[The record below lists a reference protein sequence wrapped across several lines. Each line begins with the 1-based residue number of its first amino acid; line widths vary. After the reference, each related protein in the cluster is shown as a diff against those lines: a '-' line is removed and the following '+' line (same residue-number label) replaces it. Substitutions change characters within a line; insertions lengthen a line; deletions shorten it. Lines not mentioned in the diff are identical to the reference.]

1 MCPFCIVKAVNKWFN
16 PLKGIVTILG
26 SPSPIVPLFPEAQSR
41 EQGPC
46 LCVCPSTRPAQGNN
60 NAWPLIGPYFESK
73 NKRAHFSISP
83 IIRAHYPVLMDDSA
97 TCNVRVA
104 VRVRPLNAREHLAG
118 SNEVLIVGSDG
129 RSLLAAPDRQFSFD
143 HVYGTGTEQTT
154 IFEELAR
161 PVLTGFMEGFNC
173 TIFAY
178 GQTGSGKT
186 FTMGT
191 SLDECDRQEEGGSR
205 DSTLGIVPR
214 AIQLLLERLE
224 ETTNKENGEWFELYV
239 SFLELYNEEI
249 IDLLNASS
257 QDRLDRSKRPVL
269 TIREDP
275 NGTICIA
282 GIREERALS
291 PAHVLDLLRQGSLC
305 RTTKSTDMNL
315 VSSRSHAIFTLLLR
329 QRRIRYEADGT
340 LRDRVTCSKLHFVDL
355 AGSERLKRT
364 NVSGERAR
372 ESISINSGLLALGN
386 VISALG
392 DETKRA
398 THVPYRDS
406 KLTRLLQDSLGGNS
420 RTVMV
425 ACVSPSSDNY
435 NETVNTLKYANRA
448 RNIRNNAQVNEA
460 NGDSANA
467 AFEIMQLKK
476 QVAALKTEILQLRGL
491 GVRRHN
497 VGGEVTAV
505 ASTPSRSS
513 VHGGGGGELERLRTQ
528 LRDATRRITTL
539 SKEKITIE
547 AERDFYKSAAGPP
560 STKDTAIREH
570 LKSIA
575 DLKSRLVELEIA
587 GGSLNGGGL
596 PSAAPSGGARR
607 RLMSASGAISAGP
620 GRGNSS
626 RGPPSSIGGGSGG
639 SPRQA
644 LAAETPSWFGKATC
658 LIDRTRQE
666 IRANEAFLESLR
678 GTGNPSK
685 VTASNDHGDD
695 HSNDDDAHHHHDND
709 NDTDTD
715 DATNNSGARSSKLS
729 AESSSTP
736 AVTSQ
741 ALETLLNDQTLKEEL
756 IVSLENGQQ
765 EYLVMRRKYEDRL
778 RLLQENIHA
787 ITRERDQ
794 AITKHLS
801 NSNAAAASSAGR
813 ARLEERLRQMGRIIE
828 ELRGKNAEHARE
840 AGTRAT
846 AHDTLVRNLRS
857 ALANAKSEKARMQ
870 ARLEEMQNTRTR
882 SPGTEG
888 ELAQARARERRA
900 EETARRLKKA
910 YDFQKSLLH
919 KRSEQYLASKTRI
932 RQLVHALRKHR
943 VPLSP
948 SLSTLLDTPSGS
960 VGHAS
965 GAGAGNGTGT
975 GLLASNRTGTRPGSV
990 PDTPTRPYPSSG
1002 LASRCISAA
1011 DLVSNV
1017 STLHLQEAK
1026 GSRDRN
1032 GEPGLGLGLGPRPR
1046 TEQYPLPL
1054 ESSAPPALPDSPL
1067 LNPILEPD
1075 EIELEN
1081 YTSGGPCTP
1090 RSLGKIAS
1098 TTGANGRRV
1107 SLIEEGKVFPGRS
1120 VLRMSPLFPRHHD
1133 IFSQLADSASK
1144 LAIARQLQLQQQPSP
1159 SPPLP
1164 PRNDDG
1170 GSPFEVVSRR
1180 SEPSLTASPMK
1191 IDGRPLADVANGG
1204 GRSMTDILEFYR
1216 NRSDDHHH
1224 Y

>member
-1 MCPFCIVKAVNKWFN
+1 
-16 PLKGIVTILG
+16 
-26 SPSPIVPLFPEAQSR
+26 
-41 EQGPC
+41 
-46 LCVCPSTRPAQGNN
+46 
-60 NAWPLIGPYFESK
+60 
-73 NKRAHFSISP
+73 
-83 IIRAHYPVLMDDSA
+83 MDDSPS
-97 TCNVRVA
+97 CNVRVA
-104 VRVRPLNAREHLAG
+104 VRVRPLNARERLAG

-129 RSLLAAPDRQFSFD
+129 RSLLVAPDRQFSFD
-143 HVYGTGTEQTT
+143 QVYGTGTEQAT

-161 PVLTGFMEGFNC
+161 PVLDGFVEGFNC

-191 SLDECDRQEEGGSR
+191 SLDECDRQEEGGGAS
-205 DSTLGIVPR
+205 STLGIIPR

-224 ETTNKENGEWFELYV
+224 GTTNKDNGEWFELYV

-257 QDRLDRSKRPVL
+257 QDRLDRSKRSVL

-291 PAHVLDLLRQGSLC
+291 PAHVLDLLRQGTLC

-329 QRRIRYEADGT
+329 QRRVRYETDGT

-420 RTVMV
+420 RTVMI

-448 RNIRNNAQVNEA
+448 RNIRNNAQINEA
-460 NGDSANA
+460 SGDSANA

-497 VGGEVTAV
+497 VGGGEMTTV
-505 ASTPSRSS
+505 ASATPSRSN
-513 VHGGGGGELERLRTQ
+513 GQGGGELERLRIQ

-539 SKEKITIE
+539 SKEKVAIE
-547 AERDFYKSAAGPP
+547 AERDFYKSASGPP
-560 STKDTAIREH
+560 STKDITIREH

-575 DLKSRLVELEIA
+575 ELKARLVELETTSGSVA
-587 GGSLNGGGL
+587 GGGGGGGFLSSAPNGG
-596 PSAAPSGGARR
+596 SGARR
-607 RLMSASGAISAGP
+607 RLMSASGSIAAGP
-620 GRGNSS
+620 GRGNTSKGLLSS
-626 RGPPSSIGGGSGG
+626 LGSGAG
-639 SPRQA
+639 GNVSPLQG
-644 LAAETPSWFGKATC
+644 LAPETPSWFGKATS

-666 IRANEAFLESLR
+666 IRANEAFIESLR
-678 GTGNPSK
+678 GTGGGNPSSK
-685 VTASNDHGDD
+685 VVPPNDHSEHSNGDD
-695 HSNDDDAHHHHDND
+695 DDGDDDDDDDAATND
-709 NDTDTD
+709 NNNGEHD
-715 DATNNSGARSSKLS
+715 DAQGKKLS
-729 AESSSTP
+729 LGPSSAAPTANSL
-736 AVTSQ
+736 Q

-756 IVSLENGQQ
+756 IVSLENSQQ
-765 EYLVMRRKYEDRL
+765 EYLVMRRRYEDRL
-778 RLLQENIHA
+778 RLLQENIQA
-787 ITRERDQ
+787 IARERDQ
-794 AITKHLS
+794 AISKHLN

-813 ARLEERLRQMGRIIE
+813 ARLEERIRQMGRIIE
-828 ELRGKNAEHARE
+828 ELRGKNAEHTRE

-857 ALANAKSEKARMQ
+857 ALASAKSEKARLQ
-870 ARLEEMQNTRTR
+870 ARLEELQNTRMR

-948 SLSTLLDTPSGS
+948 SLGNLLETPSGS
-960 VGHAS
+960 VGNAT
-965 GAGAGNGTGT
+965 GTGT
-975 GLLASNRTGTRPGSV
+975 GRLIANRTGTRPGSV
-990 PDTPTRPYPSSG
+990 PDTPTRPPPSSG

-1011 DLVSNV
+1011 DLASDV
-1017 STLHLQEAK
+1017 STLHLQETERSQDGRHGAQEL
-1026 GSRDRN
+1026 D
-1032 GEPGLGLGLGPRPR
+1032 PGPERG
-1046 TEQYPLPL
+1046 QYHTSLDA
-1054 ESSAPPALPDSPL
+1054 SAPPALTESPL
-1067 LNPILEPD
+1067 LNPILLEPG
-1075 EIELEN
+1075 ELGLGN
-1081 YTSGGPCTP
+1081 SYTGDGTCTP
-1090 RSLGKIAS
+1090 KPLSRTAS
-1098 TTGANGRRV
+1098 TTSRRP

-1133 IFSQLADSASK
+1133 IFSQLVDSASK
-1144 LAIARQLQLQQQPSP
+1144 LAIARQLQQQQQQHQHQHQQSQPQ
-1159 SPPLP
+1159 
-1164 PRNDDG
+1164 NDYG
-1170 GSPFEVVSRR
+1170 GSPFEVAARR
-1180 SEPSLTASPMK
+1180 SEPSLTMASPMK
-1191 IDGRPLADVANGG
+1191 IDGRPLEDATNSG
-1204 GRSMTDILEFYR
+1204 GRSMTNILDFYR
-1216 NRSDDHHH
+1216 NQPDNHHH
-1224 Y
+1224 H